1 MPAKKPAKSKKPS
14 APRSSARKSAPPQ
27 RRRSYDSASLDA
39 FMSGLV
45 RRTPGEP
52 EFHQAVREVAETVI
66 PYIRKSGGR
75 DTYTGAIIMERMTE
89 PERVYMF
96 RVIWEDDA
104 GHVRLNRGFRVQ
116 FNNALGPYKGG
127 LRFHPSVTLGVLK
140 FLGFEQTFKNA
151 LTGLPLGAAKGGA
164 DFNPRGKSD
173 AEVLRFCKSFMLELF
188 RHIGPSI
195 DVPAGDIGVGEREIG
210 YLFGQYKRI
219 TGEFASGVL
228 TGKGLAFGGSLI
240 RKEATGYGAAY
251 FAEEALNH
259 ADDTLRGK
267 DCVVSGS
274 GNVAQYCAQKIIQL
288 GGRVLSMSDSDGVIH
303 DPDGIDEEKLAHII
317 DLKTVRRARISE
329 YAQKYRRARYHSGR
343 RPWGIP
349 AFAAFPCATQNEVES
364 GDAADLLRG
373 KCRLLAEGANMP
385 VSYDATLKLRD
396 QLIFAPAKAANAGGV
411 AISGLEMSQN
421 SIRMSWTEEEM
432 QTRLRE
438 IMRGI
443 HSQCVRYGGRG
454 KKNVD
459 YISGANIAGFVRV
472 AEAMLAHGV

>member
-1 MPAKKPAKSKKPS
+1 MVTKTAKIAK
-14 APRSSARKSAPPQ
+14 
-27 RRRSYDSASLDA
+27 YDSANLSS

-52 EFHQAVREVAETVI
+52 EFHQAVHEVAEVVM
-66 PYIRKSGGR
+66 PYIRKHDNLAR
-75 DTYTGAIIMERMTE
+75 AIIMERMTE
-89 PERVYMF
+89 PERVFMF
-96 RVIWEDDA
+96 RVIWEDDD
-104 GHVRLNRGFRVQ
+104 GHVRLNRGYRVQ

-127 LRFHPSVTLGVLK
+127 LRFHPSVNLSVLK

-173 AEVLRFCKSFMLELF
+173 SEVLRFCKSYMLELF
-188 RHIGPSI
+188 RYIGPSL

-240 RKEATGYGAAY
+240 RREATGYGAAY
-251 FAEEALNH
+251 FAEEMLNK
-259 ADDTLRGK
+259 RGDSIK
-267 DCVVSGS
+267 GKTCIVSGS

-288 GGRVLSMSDSDGVIH
+288 GGKVLSMSDSDGTIH

-317 DLKTVRRARISE
+317 HIKTELRERIKT
-329 YAQKYRRARYHSGR
+329 YAKKYRRARYYEGK
-343 RPWGIP
+343 RPWDIP
-349 AFAAFPCATQNEVES
+349 AFAAFPCATQNEIEKE
-364 GDAADLLRG
+364 DAKRLLRN
-373 KCRLLAEGANMP
+373 KCELVVEGANMP
-385 VSYDATLKLRD
+385 TSLEAFALMRGKL
-396 QLIFAPAKAANAGGV
+396 LLAPAKAANAGGV

-421 SIRMSWTEEEM
+421 SLRLSWSEEEM

-438 IMRGI
+438 IMRSI
-443 HSQCVRYGGRG
+443 HQQCAQHGAT
-454 KKNVD
+454 KKKGVID
-459 YISGANIAGFVRV
+459 YVAGANIAGFIRV
-472 AEAMLAHGV
+472 ADAMLAHGV